1 MATTA
6 SSRYLDYLPAL
17 FQQRTAAGQEPYL
30 GHFLLPFEQAF
41 QTFEALLSDLEQYFT
56 PALTS
61 AEEFLPWL
69 ATWIALLVDE
79 EWDEDQRRRL
89 ISEAVAL
96 YRWRGTR
103 HGLQR
108 YLGIYTGL
116 QPENIVIRELCWP
129 QGMQIGVA
137 SQIGGVKHM
146 PSPFPALANTV
157 NLTPLTHRD
166 YYVVERESSFDA
178 AAAMAFTLPDPIA
191 AQVYCPSDR
200 VQQVMIDDGTVKL
213 VLDANTM
220 AAYHP
225 ATVHR
230 RNGLADNRYQL
241 TPADNGNTP
250 LVYQGD
256 PLLSEESNAP
266 YRFIVELQ
274 GPSAQPVRTWL
285 TDWLTALL
293 HEQAD
298 SQQVKMGNVLLSRAL
313 RQSLTATAHA
323 KLLDLYMNLLDAQK
337 QKKELKPTAFSAPL
351 TVILCEPLTAIE
363 RFVANGQ
370 APADETVRLQ
380 LTSVHVQL
388 TTWASATPLPLADLV
403 TELPR
408 LAAQLS
414 RLTGAPLTNETR
426 QQVAT
431 LVDQMVAV
439 RVSKQSVAGAI
450 SKTSMTAP
458 ADGEIEAKLQTLL
471 KLTSV
476 LLAQPLTIQEAL
488 TRKQQQGQRKL
499 HTILALEKP
508 AHTAYALNATPVV
521 HKAQIQGM
529 VIGVHANI
537 GLNTTVG

>member
-41 QTFEALLSDLEQYFT
+41 HTFEALLADLEQYFT

-61 AEEFLPWL
+61 AEDFLPWL
-69 ATWIALLVDE
+69 ATWMALLVDE

-96 YRWRGTR
+96 YRWRGTSD
-103 HGLQR
+103 GLQR
-108 YLGIYTGL
+108 YLEIYTGL
-116 QPENIVIRELCWP
+116 QPENIVIRAMRWP

-137 SQIGGVKHM
+137 SRIGGVKHTL
-146 PSPFPALANTV
+146 PLPALANVV
-157 NLTPLTHRD
+157 NLTPLTQRD
-166 YYVVERESSFDA
+166 YYVVERESSLDA
-178 AAAMAFTLPDPIA
+178 AAAMAFTLPDPID

-220 AAYHP
+220 VAYHP
-225 ATVHR
+225 VTVHR

-241 TPADNGNTP
+241 TPADHGNRP
-250 LVYQGD
+250 LLYQGD
-256 PLLSEESNAP
+256 PLLTEESNAP
-266 YRFIVELQ
+266 YRFIVELR

-298 SQQVKMGNVLLSRAL
+298 SQQVKMGNVLLPRAL
-313 RQSLTATAHA
+313 RQSLTATAHT

-337 QKKELKPTAFSAPL
+337 EKKELKPTAFSAPL
-351 TVILCEPLTAIE
+351 TAILCEPLTAIE
-363 RFVANGQ
+363 RFVANWQ
-370 APADETVRLQ
+370 APADETVRRQ
-380 LTSVHVQL
+380 LTSLHAQL
-388 TTWASATPLPLADLV
+388 TTWASTTPLPLAELA
-403 TELPR
+403 TELPS
-408 LAAQLS
+408 LAGQLS
-414 RLTGAPLTNETR
+414 RLTSAPLTNETR
-426 QQVAT
+426 QQMAT

-439 RVSKQSVAGAI
+439 CVSKQPGAGAI
-450 SKTSMTAP
+450 GKTSMSAP
-458 ADGEIEAKLQTLL
+458 ADGEIDAKLQTLL
-471 KLTSV
+471 KSTSA

-508 AHTAYALNATPVV
+508 AHTLYALQATPVV
-521 HKAQIQGM
+521 CKAHSQGM
-529 VIGVHANI
+529 TIGVHSDI